1 MIKSAILNKGYQTG
15 LATPVQYLKG
25 VGPKRATCLN
35 RIGIETVGD
44 LLYLIPRYYIDRTKL
59 TPIKSL
65 QVGTNVTLLGKIIAT
80 GIRKTRFKGDLVRIV
95 VRDESGIIEASWF
108 NRPDLKK
115 KFKVNQEI
123 IISGTINYYQ
133 GKQFTNPYYELID
146 ETKEDFDYT
155 GAIIPIYPLTEGL
168 SLWELRRAIRKAV
181 EIGLPHILETLA
193 EPVRNQYNFPKLVD
207 AIQNIHFPQK
217 IEDAEIAK
225 SRLIYDEL
233 FYFELLLALR
243 KLHSSELSKGYA
255 LTEKGSLTSQFLTL
269 LPFQFTNAQ
278 KKVINEIKY
287 DLAQPKCMNRLLQGD
302 VGSGKTVIA
311 LLAMLIAV
319 ENGCQAALM
328 APTEILAEQHYVVWQ
343 ERLNQI
349 GVRACL
355 VTGSL
360 KAKEKKQLY
369 PEITDGK
376 IDIIFGTHALIE
388 AGVQFNKLGLAV
400 VDEQHR
406 FGVMQRAALLNK
418 GVNPDFL
425 VMTATPIPRTLT
437 LTLYGDLDVSVLDEK
452 PPGRKKI
459 ITKLTTDKQ
468 RSQVY
473 EFLKQRITQKQQ
485 VFIVCPLI
493 EESEK
498 LDLASAVKTFEDISS
513 VFPEFKVGLLHGRM
527 KSDER
532 IKVMSEF
539 RAGKIDILVSTTV
552 IEVGVDIPNAT
563 VMVIEHPERF
573 GLAQLHQLRGRI
585 GRGEELSYCILIVPY
600 ALVSDTKDR
609 LEFFEKN
616 DDGFALAEKDLDI
629 RGPGQILGTRQHGLP
644 DLRVADLQQDRH
656 WLFKARDDAFDLIRH
671 DPNLALIEHEIIKR
685 TLRKRFSG
693 REELLRV
700 G

>member
-1 MIKSAILNKGYQTG
+1 VLKAQKIKEYKTG
-15 LATPVQYLKG
+15 LLTPVQYLKG
-25 VGPKRATCLN
+25 VGPKRAAGLK
-35 RIGIETVGD
+35 RIGIETVED
-44 LLYLIPRYYIDRTKL
+44 LLFLIPRRYIDRTKL
-59 TPIKSL
+59 TPIKEL
-65 QVGTNVTLLGKIIAT
+65 KIGVDATLIGKIIAT
-80 GIRKTRFKGDLVRIV
+80 GIRKTRFKGDLVRIM
-95 VRDESGIIEASWF
+95 VRDDTGIIEVVWF
-108 NRPDLKK
+108 NRADLKK

-123 IISGTINYYQ
+123 IISGTVNYYQ
-133 GKQFTNPYYELID
+133 GKQLTNPYYEIID
-146 ETKEDFDYT
+146 ESKENFNYT

-168 SLWELRRAIRKAV
+168 GLWELRRAVKKAV
-181 EIGLPHILETLA
+181 ELGLPNLSETLSA
-193 EPVRNQYNFPKLVD
+193 ELLNRYNFPKLKD
-207 AIQNIHFPQK
+207 AVNNLHFPER

-243 KLHSSELSKGYA
+243 KLHSQEISKGYA
-255 LTEKGSLTSQFLTL
+255 LTEKGNLTDKLFKL

-278 KKVINEIKY
+278 KKVIDEIKH

-302 VGSGKTVIA
+302 VGSGKTVLAI
-311 LLAMLIAV
+311 LAMLIAN
-319 ENGCQAALM
+319 ENGFQAALM
-328 APTEILAEQHYVVWQ
+328 APTEILAEQHYLVWQ
-343 ERLNQI
+343 DKLKQI
-349 GVRACL
+349 GSRASL

-360 KAKEKKQLY
+360 KVKEKKELY
-369 PEITDGK
+369 PDIANGK

-388 AGVQFNKLGLAV
+388 AGIQFNKLGLV
-400 VDEQHR
+400 IVDEQHR

-452 PPGRKKI
+452 PPGRKRI
-459 ITKLTTDKQ
+459 VTKLTRDSNRT
-468 RSQVY
+468 QVY
-473 EFLKQRITQKQQ
+473 QFLRERINQKQQ

-498 LDLASAVKTFEDISS
+498 LDLASAIKTYEDISS
-513 VFPEFKVGLLHGRM
+513 SFPEFKVGLLHGRM

-532 IKVMSEF
+532 INIMSEF

-585 GRGEELSYCILIVPY
+585 GRGEELSYCILIVPD
-600 ALVSDTKDR
+600 AIMEESKDR

-616 DDGFALAEKDLDI
+616 DDGFALAEKDLNI

-644 DLRVADLQQDRH
+644 DLRIADLQQDRH
-656 WLFKARDDAFDLIRH
+656 WLFKARDDAFELIKT
-671 DPNLALIEHEIIKR
+671 DPNLIAPEHDIIKK
-685 TLRKRFSG
+685 TLRKKFYG

>member
-1 MIKSAILNKGYQTG
+1 MLKSQKIKEFKTEL
-15 LATPVQYLKG
+15 LTPVQYLKG
-25 VGPKRATCLN
+25 VGPKRAAGLN
-35 RIGIETVGD
+35 RIGIETVED
-44 LLYLIPRYYIDRTKL
+44 LLFLIPRRYIDRTKL
-59 TPIKSL
+59 TPIKDL
-65 QVGTNVTLLGKIIAT
+65 KIGIDATLIGKIIAT
-80 GIRKTRFKGDLVRIV
+80 GIRKTRFRGDLVRIM
-95 VRDESGIIEASWF
+95 VRDDTGIIEVIWF
-108 NRPDLKK
+108 NRKDLKK
-115 KFKVNQEI
+115 KFKVNQKI
-123 IISGTINYYQ
+123 IISGTVNYYQ
-133 GKQFTNPYYELID
+133 SKQLTNPHYEILD
-146 ETKEDFDYT
+146 ESKENFDYT
-155 GAIIPIYPLTEGL
+155 GAIIPVYPLTEGL
-168 SLWELRRAIRKAV
+168 GLWELRRAVKKAV
-181 EIGLPHILETLA
+181 ELGLPYLTETLSD
-193 EPVRNQYNFPKLVD
+193 ELMNRYNFPKLID
-207 AIQNIHFPQK
+207 AIKNLHFPER
-217 IEDAEIAK
+217 IEDAEIAR

-243 KLHSSELSKGYA
+243 KLHSQEISKGYA
-255 LTEKGSLTSQFLTL
+255 LTEKGTLTKKLLNL

-278 KKVINEIKY
+278 EKVLAEIKS
-287 DLAQPKCMNRLLQGD
+287 DLALPKCMNRLLQGD
-302 VGSGKTVIA
+302 VGSGKTVLAI
-311 LLAMLIAV
+311 LAMLIAN
-319 ENGCQAALM
+319 ENGFQAALM
-328 APTEILAEQHYVVWQ
+328 APTEILAEQHYLVWQ
-343 ERLNQI
+343 KKLNQI
-349 GVRACL
+349 GACTCL

-360 KAKEKKQLY
+360 KAKEKKELY
-369 PEITDGK
+369 PDIANGK

-425 VMTATPIPRTLT
+425 VMTATPIPRTMT

-452 PPGRKKI
+452 PPGRKRI
-459 ITKLTTDKQ
+459 VTKLTRDSNRT
-468 RSQVY
+468 QVY
-473 EFLKQRITQKQQ
+473 QFLKERINQKQQ

-498 LDLASAVKTFEDISS
+498 LDLASAIKTYED
-513 VFPEFKVGLLHGRM
+513 VTKEFPEFKVGLLHGRM

-532 IKVMSEF
+532 INVMSEF

-585 GRGEELSYCILIVPY
+585 GRGEELSYCILIVPD
-600 ALVSDTKDR
+600 VIMDESKDR
-609 LEFFEKN
+609 LEFFERN

-644 DLRVADLQQDRH
+644 DLKIADLQQDRH
-656 WLFKARDDAFDLIRH
+656 WLFKARDDAFALIKN
-671 DPNLALIEHEIIKR
+671 DPNLTAPDQQIIKK
-685 TLRKRFSG
+685 TLRKKFYG